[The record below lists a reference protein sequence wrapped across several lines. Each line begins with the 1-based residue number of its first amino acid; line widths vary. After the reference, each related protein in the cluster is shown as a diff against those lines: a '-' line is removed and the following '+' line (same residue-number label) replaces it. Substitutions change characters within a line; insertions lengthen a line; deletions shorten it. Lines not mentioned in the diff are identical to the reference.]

1 MQEES
6 ALVLGPSAFPQ
17 PGRTVA
23 GSEVDASLRQFI
35 DCRQG
40 RLDHLWITSVDNGQG
55 CNLAGRG
62 CIHQTGARRD
72 LRGRPPDHPGP
83 VIPKECEIREENRRE
98 GEEGN

>member
-1 MQEES
+1 M
-6 ALVLGPSAFPQ
+6 LGPSAFPQ
-17 PGRTVA
+17 PGRTVS
-23 GSEVDASLRQFI
+23 GSEVDACLRQFI

-83 VIPKECEIREENRRE
+83 VIPKECEIG
-98 GEEGN
+98 GEIGGKGKRGIKSKH